1 MIAVMAN
8 FDEHLLELYETELR
22 YLRNAGHDFSTRYP
36 KLAARLEL
44 GRNGSN
50 DPQIE
55 RLLESFA
62 FLTARLHQKAD
73 DDLAVVPG
81 AILQSIY
88 PSLASPVPGTA
99 IASYVI
105 DPENPP
111 PPTGITVEPGT
122 MLYARGES
130 GELCRFKSAYEVGL
144 LPINTTPFRVANANH
159 YNSFSGLG
167 LVAATAFTVVSSGAP
182 LNLVEAPTL
191 KFFLEGPRKHTTQI
205 LEMIMAD
212 AVEILLVDKATGT
225 ETPIG
230 TNSISHVGFER
241 KQALLPDTIETH
253 PAQRLLREYFI
264 IPEKFLFLELSNF
277 DSRPMSQS
285 VDVVFGL
292 KSRPASWLD
301 MRSVRPMLHCTPVIN
316 IFSTMAE
323 PVALTHQETEYRVV
337 PELGADDT
345 HEVYSVSRV
354 DVTSPNE
361 PNPRRVASFFGQDK
375 ASKQGEA
382 EIFWTSQR
390 SLARS
395 QRPGSDT
402 FISFVEPNMKR
413 IRPAREIANVSIL
426 CTNRTLTEQLTAG
439 TELFSDVAVPASIS
453 LVDKPTPPIEA
464 PNDAS
469 TISQLVSQ
477 LTLNNRSLS
486 DDGNQK
492 RHIEVLQ
499 ELLSL
504 HCPRHRP
511 ASMREVMGIVDVQTK
526 TIVRRFGPN
535 VWRGFC
541 EGLQISLTLDES
553 NFSESNAYLFASV
566 LQNILSLHAAANSFV
581 ELILI
586 SKQREGVWKRW
597 NPMIGG
603 QALI

>member
-1 MIAVMAN
+1 MAN
-8 FDEHLLELYETELR
+8 FDEHLLELYEAELR
-22 YLRNAGHDFSTRYP
+22 YPRNSGHDFSARYP

-44 GRNGSN
+44 DRNGSN

-62 FLTARLHQKAD
+62 FLTARLHQRAD

-81 AILQSIY
+81 AILQSLY
-88 PSLASPVPGTA
+88 PTLASPMPGTGV
-99 IASYVI
+99 ASYSI
-105 DPENPP
+105 DPEAPP
-111 PPTGITVEPGT
+111 PPTGVTIEPGT

-130 GELCRFKSAYEVGL
+130 GELCRFRSAYDVEL
-144 LPINTTPFRVANANH
+144 FPINTTSFRAENIRR
-159 YNSFSGLG
+159 YKFFGGRG
-167 LVAATAFTVVSSGAP
+167 LVAAIAFSVVGHGAP
-182 LNLVEAPTL
+182 LGTVEASTL
-191 KFFLEGPRKHTTQI
+191 KFYLEGPGKHTTEI
-205 LEMIMAD
+205 LDMLMAD
-212 AVEILLVDKATGT
+212 TAEILLVDRATGM
-225 ETPIG
+225 ERAIG
-230 TNSISHVGFER
+230 IDSISHIGFER
-241 KQALLPDTIETH
+241 EHALLPDTVETH
-253 PAQRLLREYFI
+253 PAQRLLREYFV

-277 DSRPMSQS
+277 DRRPMTST

-301 MRSVRPMLHCTPVIN
+301 MGSVRPMLNCTPIIN
-316 IFSTMAE
+316 IFPTMAE
-323 PVALTHQETEYRVV
+323 PIALTHQETEYRIV

-345 HEVYSVSRV
+345 HEVYSVSGV
-354 DVTSPNE
+354 DVTSPHD
-361 PNPRRVASFFGQDK
+361 PVPRRVSPFFGQDK
-375 ASKQGEA
+375 FAENKEA
-382 EIFWTSQR
+382 EVYWSTR
-390 SLARS
+390 RTLATG

-402 FISFVEPNMKR
+402 YISFVEPNMKR
-413 IRPAREIANVSIL
+413 VRPAREIASVGIL
-426 CTNRTLTEQLTAG
+426 CTNRTLTEQLSAG
-439 TELFSDVAVPASIS
+439 SELYSDVPVPASIS
-453 LVDKPTPPIEA
+453 LVDRTTPPIEA

-469 TISQLVSQ
+469 TLTQLVSQ

-486 DDGNQK
+486 DDGKKN
-492 RHIEVLQ
+492 RHVDVLQ

-511 ASMREVMGIVDVQTK
+511 ASIREVLGIVDIETK
-526 TIVRRFGPN
+526 TIVRRVGSN

-541 EGLQISLTLDES
+541 EGLQVSLTLDEN

>member
-1 MIAVMAN
+1 MAN
-8 FDEHLLELYETELR
+8 RDEHLFELYETELR
-22 YLRNAGHDFSTRYP
+22 YLRNAGQDFSARYP
-36 KLAARLEL
+36 KLAARLEID
-44 GRNGSN
+44 RNGSN

-62 FLTARLHQKAD
+62 FLTARLHQRAD
-73 DDLAVVPG
+73 DDLALVPG
-81 AILQSIY
+81 AILQSLY
-88 PSLASPVPGTA
+88 PTLASPVPGTGV
-99 IASYVI
+99 ASYSI
-105 DPENPP
+105 DPGAPP
-111 PPTGITVEPGT
+111 PPTGVTVEPGT

-130 GELCRFKSAYEVGL
+130 GELCRFRSAYGVEI
-144 LPINTTPFRVANANH
+144 LPINTTPFRVANAGH
-159 YNSFSGLG
+159 YNLFSEHA
-167 LVAATAFTVVSSGAP
+167 LVAALAFSVVGYGAP
-182 LNLVEAPTL
+182 LETVEAPTL
-191 KFFLEGPRKHTTQI
+191 RIYLEGPRKHTTEI
-205 LEMIMAD
+205 LEMLMAE
-212 AVEILLVDKATGT
+212 AAEILLVDRQNGT
-225 ETPIG
+225 EQAIG
-230 TNSISHVGFER
+230 IDSISHIGFER
-241 KQALLPDTIETH
+241 GHALLPDTIETH

-277 DSRPMSQS
+277 DRRPMNPT

-301 MRSVRPMLHCTPVIN
+301 MGSVRPMLHCTPIIN

-323 PVALTHQETEYRVV
+323 PIALTHQETEYRIV

-345 HEVYSVSRV
+345 HEVYSVSGV
-354 DVTSPNE
+354 DVTSPHDPE
-361 PNPRRVASFFGQDK
+361 PRKVSPFFGQDK
-375 ASKQGEA
+375 LAQNKET
-382 EIFWTSQR
+382 EIYWTTR
-390 SLARS
+390 RVLATG

-402 FISFVEPNMKR
+402 YISFVEPNMKR
-413 IRPAREIANVSIL
+413 VRPAREIASVSIL
-426 CTNRTLTEQLTAG
+426 CTNRTLTEQLSAG
-439 TELFSDVAVPASIS
+439 SELYSDVSVPASIS
-453 LVDKPTPPIEA
+453 LVDRTTPPIEA

-469 TISQLVSQ
+469 TLAQLVSQ

-486 DDGNQK
+486 DDGNKK
-492 RHIEVLQ
+492 RHVDVLR

-511 ASMREVMGIVDVQTK
+511 ASIREVLGIVDVETK
-526 TIVRRFGPN
+526 TIVRRVGSN

-541 EGLQISLTLDES
+541 EGLQVSLTVDES